1 MSKLFKNSLPTIVL
15 RIVGSIIHIK
25 YIYIYISLVII
36 WMNGALRGCHKGNLI
51 RRATPNCV
59 EIPKDCLNLTSRFG
73 GEIVS
78 RFNEPKFNKRHAFF
92 DWNKCT
98 TRFVVPSNR

>member
-1 MSKLFKNSLPTIVL
+1 M
-15 RIVGSIIHIK
+15 RAVGSVIHIK
-25 YIYIYISLVII
+25 NIYISLVII